1 MSASTGASI
10 YEKFEITSKEQDKT
24 VSIINGVIDF
34 QYFEDLY
41 SPVVTALAIISN
53 TGNTIDGQGLY
64 HGLPIIGGE
73 QVNIKI
79 KTPFDAIF
87 EKPGSFEYTMV
98 VDKVTNYISNRQMEG
113 FVLHLTSREAISA
126 RQIRVSRKYT
136 GMTIDKTL
144 SKIIGLVQPTQ
155 PVDFEQTETVWP
167 FTGNMKLP
175 FWWAIKLAARA
186 VPVGAKSN
194 SAGFFFWQ
202 TKRGFNFKSMD
213 GLSKNAIKNKKNV
226 QRYYY
231 RQTFEDGHR
240 NPRYQATSMLDFRVN
255 KTIDL
260 SESISRGEYSSNR
273 IFIDPYNYETTPRT
287 VSKFEPK
294 GGTKLGEESPIPK
307 IVDPKQSPPNNSRT
321 FVGMYNV
328 GTLDVGVSTSRAY
341 NPLDSVG
348 QSAARYS
355 SFTTIDCHILVPVNT
370 NLCAGDAVDLEFPK
384 VSSESPDIDRRQSGL
399 YIIKE
404 ITHKFF
410 PNKSYTAMRLVKDNP
425 GIKTKS

>member
-10 YEKFEITSKEQDKT
+10 YEKFDITSKEQDKN
-24 VSIINGVIDF
+24 VSTINGVIDF

-41 SPVVTALAIISN
+41 SPVVTALAVISN

-87 EKPGSFEYTMV
+87 EKPGSFEYTMI
-98 VDKVTNYISNRQMEG
+98 VDKVTNYISDRQMEG
-113 FVLHLTSREAISA
+113 FVLHLTSREAITA

-136 GMTIDKTL
+136 GTTIDKTL

-167 FTGNMKLP
+167 LTGNMKLP

-213 GLSKNAIKNKKNV
+213 GLSKTAIKNKKIV

-240 NPRYQATSMLDFRVN
+240 NPRYQATTLLDFRVN

-260 SESISRGEYSSNR
+260 SESISKGEYSSNR
-273 IFIDPYNYETTPRT
+273 LIIDPYNYGITPQSQ
-287 VSKFEPK
+287 SKFEPK
-294 GGTKLGEESPIPK
+294 GVTKLGEQKPVPE
-307 IVDPKQSPPNNSRT
+307 IVNPKQSRTNDSRT
-321 FVGMYNV
+321 FVAMYNI
-328 GTLDVGVSTSRAY
+328 GTLDLGVSSSRAY
-341 NPLDSVG
+341 DPLDSIG
-348 QSAARYS
+348 QAAARYS
-355 SFTTIDCHILVPVNT
+355 SFTSIDCHVLVPVNT
-370 NLCAGDAVDLEFPK
+370 NLCAGDPVILEFPK
-384 VSSESPDIDRRQSGL
+384 VSIDSAEYDRRSSGL

-410 PNKSYTAMRLVKDNP
+410 SNRSYTAMRLVKDAH
-425 GIKTKS
+425 GISTKS